1 MLTLTIKKDTI
12 SLGEIKKLARE
23 LDKIGASLFTETN
36 LLLEVENV
44 LFDNDEQNVVASTTN
59 SDITNEG

>member
-1 MLTLTIKKDTI
+1 MLTLTIKKNTI
-12 SLGEIKKLARE
+12 SLGEIKKLTRE

-44 LFDNDEQNVVASTTN
+44 LFDNDSEENR
-59 SDITNEG
+59 DITDLKLL

>member
-1 MLTLTIKKDTI
+1 MLTLTIKKNTI
-12 SLGEIKKLARE
+12 SLGEIKKLTRE

-44 LFDNDEQNVVASTTN
+44 LFDNDEALPDKVK
-59 SDITNEG
+59 G

>member
-1 MLTLTIKKDTI
+1 MLTLTIKKNTI
-12 SLGEIKKLARE
+12 SLGEIKKLTRE

-59 SDITNEG
+59 SDITNKG

>member
-1 MLTLTIKKDTI
+1 MLTLTIKKNTI
-12 SLGEIKKLARE
+12 SLGEIKKLTRE

-59 SDITNEG
+59 SDIINKG

>member
-1 MLTLTIKKDTI
+1 MLTLTIKKNTI
-12 SLGEIKKLARE
+12 SLGEIKKLTRE

-44 LFDNDEQNVVASTTN
+44 LFDNDSEEN
-59 SDITNEG
+59 SDITDLK

>member
-59 SDITNEG
+59 SDITNKG

>member
-1 MLTLTIKKDTI
+1 MLTLTIKKNTI
-12 SLGEIKKLARE
+12 SLSEIKKLTRE

-36 LLLEVENV
+36 LLLKVENV

-59 SDITNEG
+59 SDITNKG

>member
-1 MLTLTIKKDTI
+1 MLTLTIKKNTI
-12 SLGEIKKLARE
+12 SLSEIKKLTRE

-36 LLLEVENV
+36 LLLEVGNV

-59 SDITNEG
+59 SDITNKG

>member
-1 MLTLTIKKDTI
+1 MLTLTIKKNTI
-12 SLGEIKKLARE
+12 SLGEIKKLTRE